1 MSERNTIALDR
12 TALPGLDRLSQH
24 LRYLGE
30 RQRVLAG
37 NLANIDTPGY
47 RAKDLAFT
55 EELERAAPGER
66 SGGGAM
72 NNKGTLRYETEE
84 TTRDDEVPDQ
94 DGNTVSLESQIAR
107 MDETTLRYRSLAEL
121 LSRRIGMLRYA
132 AGDGRG

>member
-24 LRYLGE
+24 LHYLGE

-55 EELERAAPGER
+55 EELERAAGH
-66 SGGGAM
+66 
-72 NNKGTLRYETEE
+72 NQGTLRYETEE

-94 DGNTVSLESQIAR
+94 DGNTVSLETQIAR

>member
-1 MSERNTIALDR
+1 MSESRIALDR

-47 RAKDLAFT
+47 RAKDLEFT
-55 EELERAAPGER
+55 EELERAAAGEQSR
-66 SGGGAM
+66 
-72 NNKGTLRYETEE
+72 GTLTYETKEA
-84 TTRDDEVPDQ
+84 TRDDEVPDE

-107 MDETTLRYRSLAEL
+107 MDETTLRYKSLAEL
-121 LSRRIGMLRYA
+121 LSRRIGLLRYA

>member
-1 MSERNTIALDR
+1 MSERNSIALDR

-24 LRYLGE
+24 LHYLGE

-47 RAKDLAFT
+47 RAKDLEFT
-55 EELERAAPGER
+55 EELERAAD
-66 SGGGAM
+66 S
-72 NNKGTLRYETEE
+72 NQGTLRYETQE

-94 DGNTVSLESQIAR
+94 DGNTVSLETQIAR